1 MHGVIPCQAQ
11 EFPFVITE
19 THEDLASTFLH
30 PAEVLLKGSPVAH
43 GQMSLM

>member
-19 THEDLASTFLH
+19 PHEVLASTFLQ
-30 PAEVLLKGSPVAH
+30 PAEVLLKGSPAAR
-43 GQMSLM
+43 GQISLM